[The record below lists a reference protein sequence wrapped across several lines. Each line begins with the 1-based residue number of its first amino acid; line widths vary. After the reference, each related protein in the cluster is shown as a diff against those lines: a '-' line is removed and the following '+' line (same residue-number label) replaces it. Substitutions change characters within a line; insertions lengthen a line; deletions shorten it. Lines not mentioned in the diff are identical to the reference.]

1 MTVNKTPSEET
12 SRISSPLKGEVVAL
26 TDVDDAAFSSGV
38 LGTGVAILPQEGKL
52 ISPVDGVIAS
62 LFNTNHAVGI
72 NADSGAEIL
81 IHIGVDTVKLEG
93 KYFDAKVKQG
103 DQVKKGQVLLEFDIK
118 AIKREGYSVTTPI
131 IITNADQYADVV
143 FEVGKKV
150 NTNDELMTLIF

>member
-103 DQVKKGQVLLEFDIK
+103 DQVKKKVKFFLSLILKQLKEK
-118 AIKREGYSVTTPI
+118 AI
-131 IITNADQYADVV
+131 Q
-143 FEVGKKV
+143 
-150 NTNDELMTLIF
+150 